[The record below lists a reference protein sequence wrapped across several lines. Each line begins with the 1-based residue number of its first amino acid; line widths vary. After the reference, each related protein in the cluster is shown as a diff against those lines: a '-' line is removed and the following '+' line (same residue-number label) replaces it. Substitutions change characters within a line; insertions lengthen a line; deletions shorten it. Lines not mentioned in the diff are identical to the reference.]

1 MLENATPVRWAGW
14 QSVLALPEHVDGSN
28 APQIRQQL
36 LSVIGRGA
44 TVLIADMT
52 MTISCDHAGADALA
66 SAYQRSVATGTELR
80 LVVTAQAVAQVL
92 GHHGL
97 DRLLPVYPSLEAA
110 KAAVFPGKGPDI
122 APAVLRE
129 LIDAFPDGV
138 ALADD
143 HGMLTLANARLADMF
158 GCDRAE
164 LVGRGVE
171 SLISVEPQDG
181 YRSHRAGRGLAAWN
195 GPVDAGL
202 SLIGPRLVGLR
213 ADGTTFP
220 AEVSLSPVPTA
231 VGRFTLAVIRDAS
244 RARRLEDRAGL
255 ADPAGEAGVTGQEHR
270 GRPWPDSIITTLFH
284 AGLCLEAAR
293 AVSPEVT
300 GPYISEAVGHLDDTI
315 RAIRDLAFTS
325 GRGSH

>member
-1 MLENATPVRWAGW
+1 MLDNATPARWAGW
-14 QSVLALPEHVDGSN
+14 QSVLAFPEHVDGSN
-28 APQIRQQL
+28 APQLRQQL
-36 LSVIGRGA
+36 LSLIGRGA

-52 MTISCDHAGADALA
+52 MTISCDHAGANALA

-92 GHHGL
+92 RQHGL
-97 DRLLPVYPSLEAA
+97 DRLLPAYPSLEAA
-110 KAAVFPGKGPDI
+110 KAGVLPGRAPDI

-143 HGMLTLANARLADMF
+143 HGLLTLANARLADMF

-164 LVGRGVE
+164 LVGRDVE
-171 SLISVEPQDG
+171 SLISAEWQVG

-202 SLIGPRLVGLR
+202 RLIGPRLVGLR

-220 AEVSLSPVPTA
+220 AEISLSPVPTA
-231 VGRFTLAVIRDAS
+231 AGRFTLAVIRDVT
-244 RARRLEDRAGL
+244 RARRLEDRADRADRADL
-255 ADPAGEAGVTGQEHR
+255 ADLAGRPASPGRNAAR
-270 GRPWPDSIITTLFH
+270 GHGPTASSRPSSTPGSAWRRPWP
-284 AGLCLEAAR
+284 R
-293 AVSPEVT
+293 P
-300 GPYISEAVGHLDDTI
+300 
-315 RAIRDLAFTS
+315 RR
-325 GRGSH
+325 